1 MAFEELRA
9 ENVRLRQEMYLADQ
23 MREADRK
30 AAENE
35 RKAAAAAA
43 VAVAPKLT
51 EKQIFHNRII
61 SNPVVVG
68 AVSAMKEMF
77 ACTLWWVVQ
86 WGNEYLARFKASATA
101 EEAAVLKSYKN
112 WTQTTNQKR
121 EAEFEHIST
130 KPESQPS
137 SAKKAAPASPFV
149 DSD

>member
-9 ENVRLRQEMYLADQ
+9 ENIRLRQEMYLADQ

-61 SNPVVVG
+61 GNPVVVG
-68 AVSAMKEMF
+68 AVSTMKQIHP
-77 ACTLWWVVQ
+77 CTLWWVVQ
-86 WGNEYLARFKASATA
+86 WGNEYLARFKSSATA
-101 EEAAVLKSYKN
+101 EEVGVLESYKS
-112 WTQTTNQKR
+112 WTQKEKAKLQAGFR
-121 EAEFEHIST
+121 HIST
-130 KPESQPS
+130 KSESQPS